1 MGERGAWGGQGEGGG
16 VRAGGGGVV
25 VEELRKNSFHVT
37 KFWKIVLEIKFTLSF
52 KEIFSRDFRGLQI
65 LLTTRAY
72 SSSE

>member
-1 MGERGAWGGQGEGGG
+1 MGWGREGLGVGRDREGGL
-16 VRAGGGGVV
+16 GGGVV